1 MNMEGKLFSILL
13 DLEMVENG
21 LKIDQSVNHVLK
33 LPFKR
38 EECMEVSFFFNL
50 HVKHVKMSYKSN
62 VHNGVSAYPTCMEY
76 RSCDKPCRVGIEY
89 CGV

>member
-38 EECMEVSFFFNL
+38 EECMEVSFFF
-50 HVKHVKMSYKSN
+50 
-62 VHNGVSAYPTCMEY
+62 
-76 RSCDKPCRVGIEY
+76 
-89 CGV
+89 